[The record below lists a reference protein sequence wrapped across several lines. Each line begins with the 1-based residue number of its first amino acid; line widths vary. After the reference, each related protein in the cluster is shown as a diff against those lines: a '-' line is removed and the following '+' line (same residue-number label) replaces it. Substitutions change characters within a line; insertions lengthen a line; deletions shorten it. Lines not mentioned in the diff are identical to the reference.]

1 MTLKSSVYEIT
12 KLKNLNDTYRT
23 LSLKNIAYW
32 NSEDIY
38 FCSYLRL
45 RIRIYCIAIS

>member
-1 MTLKSSVYEIT
+1 MTLKSPVHEMT

-23 LSLKNIAYW
+23 LSLKNKTYW
-32 NSEDIY
+32 NSEDTY